1 MILICSFLLLFIIFL
16 LSFFIFLPIRRVGI
30 VKYVLILED
39 TTPFGRITMW
49 FRKSQM
55 CKLSKEWFDKTRIL
69 DESQIP
75 QIDWVEDKSIMPNG
89 QNAFY
94 CLDQYSDD
102 CRELLCSE
110 YNDLPREK
118 GSWRKSF
125 YTNEYMFT
133 PSYSPSPKY
142 NMVVLDNSLSIVT
155 GDKLD
160 TWIYLPSKKEESD
173 IYALDFD
180 FVPNAVMKETFQIA
194 FCMSSLARRLRFI
207 IEDDN
212 ILRFQ
217 VVDRGCFVSWK
228 NRQLWDNF
236 SKPINVRLHE
246 NTHVRLEV
254 IKDVYALYFDG
265 ILQMAVNVVEGGKV
279 GQNWALIFWN
289 GVEKRNILDICI
301 KNFKIFR
308 PRQINQ

>member
-1 MILICSFLLLFIIFL
+1 MILICSFLLLFIFFL
-16 LSFFIFLPIRRVGI
+16 LSFFVFFPIRRVGI

-39 TTPFGRITMW
+39 TTPLGRITRW

-55 CKLSKEWFDKTRIL
+55 SKLSKEWYDKTRIL
-69 DESQIP
+69 EESQIP

-102 CRELLCSE
+102 CRDLLCSE
-110 YNDLPREK
+110 YNDLPRER
-118 GSWRKSF
+118 GSWRRSF
-125 YTNEYMFT
+125 YTNEYMF
-133 PSYSPSPKY
+133 SPCYAPFPKY
-142 NMVVLDNSLSIVT
+142 NMEVSDSSLSIVT
-155 GDKLD
+155 GYKLD
-160 TWIYLPSKKEESD
+160 TWIYLPSKKEESE

-207 IEDDN
+207 IENDN

-217 VVDRGCFVSWK
+217 VVDRGCFLGWK
-228 NRQLWDNF
+228 NRQLWDKF
-236 SKPINVRLHE
+236 SKPTNVCLNE
-246 NTHVRLEV
+246 NIHVRLEV

-265 ILQMAVNVVEGGKV
+265 ILQMAVRVDGGDKL
-279 GQNWALIFWN
+279 GRNWALIFWN
-289 GVEKRNILDICI
+289 GIEKRDNLAVEI
-301 KNFKIFR
+301 KNFKLFR
-308 PRQINQ
+308 PQETN

>member
-39 TTPFGRITMW
+39 TTPFGRITRW
-49 FRKSQM
+49 FRKRQM
-55 CKLSKEWFDKTRIL
+55 SKLSKEWYDKTRIL
-69 DESQIP
+69 KESQIP
-75 QIDWVEDKSIMPNG
+75 QIDWVEDKLIMPNG

-125 YTNEYMFT
+125 YTNKYMFT

-142 NMVVLDNSLSIVT
+142 NMVVSDNSLSIVT

-180 FVPNAVMKETFQIA
+180 FVPNAVMKETFQIS
-194 FCMSSLARRLRFI
+194 FCMSSLARRLRFL
-207 IEDDN
+207 IENDN

-217 VVDRGCFVSWK
+217 VVDRGCFLGWK
-228 NRQLWDNF
+228 NKQLWNQF
-236 SKPINVRLHE
+236 TKQTNICLHE
-246 NTHVRLEV
+246 NIHVRLEV

-265 ILQMAVNVVEGGKV
+265 ILQMAVRVDGGDKL
-279 GQNWALIFWN
+279 GRNWALIFWN
-289 GVEKRNILDICI
+289 GIEKRDNLAVEI
-301 KNFKIFR
+301 KNFKLFR
-308 PRQINQ
+308 PQETN

>member
-1 MILICSFLLLFIIFL
+1 MYISICLLCIILVLLISFVYCPIQKNGITKYLLF
-16 LSFFIFLPIRRVGI
+16 
-30 VKYVLILED
+30 LED
-39 TTPFGRITMW
+39 STPFGRIISAY
-49 FRKSQM
+49 RNKELVR
-55 CKLSKEWFDKTRIL
+55 LSKEWFKKT
-69 DESQIP
+69 SYVKKNQIP
-75 QIDWVEDKSIMPNG
+75 HIDWVEDKSIMPNG

-110 YNDLPREK
+110 YRDLPREK
-118 GSWRKSF
+118 GSWKKSF

-142 NMVVLDNSLSIVT
+142 NMVVSDNSLSIVT

-228 NRQLWDNF
+228 NRQLWDKF